1 MVTDFVI
8 GDNRFDP
15 LTVSEAVT
23 PVEEDV
29 GVTTTEAVVAEVGV
43 APVIVQAYVGAV
55 TLVRTADKVAVV
67 GVNAP
72 PEFCTNPV

>member
-1 MVTDFVI
+1 MVTDLVI

-23 PVEEDV
+23 LVAELV
-29 GVTTTEAVVAEVGV
+29 GVITTDAVVAVAGV
-43 APVIVQAYVGAV
+43 APVIVQAYVGEV
-55 TLVRTADKVAVV
+55 TFVSTADKVAVA

-72 PEFCTNPV
+72 PEFCTKPV